1 MSKTIYLF
9 RHSEPADDRTIPTEQ
24 IPLSYEGRK
33 TSGNCSIMTAHESL
47 PEVNHFWKQDGGCA
61 SR

>member
-33 TSGNCSIMTAHESL
+33 TSGNCRIMTAH
-47 PEVNHFWKQDGGCA
+47 
-61 SR
+61 